1 VPLILS
7 SPDAEVWLLIR
18 AGSESVLAERM
29 GDLLRFW
36 GWQDD
41 VDKAKRIHALAGDAA
56 QPAFGLGDVQHA
68 ELASK
73 CTHII
78 HCSGTVRMNLGLEDA
93 RRSAVGSAEQIFQ
106 LARRIADIGQLA
118 KVDFVSTLGVAGKRN
133 GILPEAWLEEMP
145 TFHNT
150 YEQAKAEAESIV
162 RKAIDTDNLPVT
174 VHRPSMVIGDSRNGR
189 VIHFQIFYFLCEFLS
204 GRKTLGLYPDFG
216 GAQLDVI
223 PCDTVAAAIV
233 EASRD
238 TTTAGRIFHVCSGAN
253 RAPTLEQVKII
264 VRDAFSHHGL
274 RVPSAVNLPLRWYC
288 RLAQAAAWL
297 APPGQRRVLATLPV
311 YLDYLADRQAFGN
324 DECGAWLARRGIA
337 IPNPGDYLPNVLHHY
352 LDQRYTSTSTGAGR
366 PERRQKGP

>member
-1 VPLILS
+1 MPLILS
-7 SPDAEVWLLIR
+7 IPDTEVWLLIR
-18 AGSESVLAERM
+18 AGSEPVLAERM
-29 GDLLRFW
+29 GELLRFW

-41 VDKAKRIHALAGDAA
+41 ADKAKRIHALAGDAA
-56 QPAFGLGDVQHA
+56 LPGFGLGDVQYA
-68 ELASK
+68 ELARQ

-78 HCSGTVRMNLGLEDA
+78 HCAGTVRMNLGLEDA
-93 RRSAVGSAEQIFQ
+93 RRSAVGSAEQILG
-106 LARRIADIGQLA
+106 LARRIADTGQLA

-133 GILPEAWLEEMP
+133 GILPEAWLKEMP

-150 YEQAKAEAESIV
+150 YEQAKAEAESMIHS
-162 RKAIDTDNLPVT
+162 AMETDRLPVT

-223 PCDTVAAAIV
+223 SCDSVAEAIV

-238 TTTAGRIFHVCSGAN
+238 LTTAGRIFHVCSGAG
-253 RAPTLEQVKII
+253 RAPTLERVKTI
-264 VRDAFSHHGL
+264 VRGAFSRHGL
-274 RVPSAVNLPLRWYC
+274 RVPSAMNLPLRWYC

-297 APPGQRRVLATLPV
+297 APPSQRRALATLPV

-324 DECGAWLARRGIA
+324 EECSAWLARRGIA
-337 IPNPGDYLPNVLHHY
+337 IPNPEDYLPKVLDHY
-352 LDQRYTSTSTGAGR
+352 LDQRYASSPTASGR
-366 PERRQKGP
+366 TRPPLNEP

>member
-1 VPLILS
+1 MPLILS
-7 SPDAEVWLLIR
+7 NPDAEVWLLIR
-18 AGSESVLAERM
+18 AASDSALAERM
-29 GDLLRFW
+29 KELMRFW

-41 VDKAKRIHALAGDAA
+41 ADEAKRIHTLAGDAA
-56 QPAFGLGDVQHA
+56 LPGFGLGDVQYA
-68 ELASK
+68 DLAK
-73 CTHII
+73 QCTHII
-78 HCSGTVRMNLGLEDA
+78 HCAGTVRMNLALEDA
-93 RRSAVGSAEQIFQ
+93 RRSAVGSAEQILG
-106 LARRIADIGQLA
+106 LARRIAATGLLT

-145 TFHNT
+145 AFHNT

-162 RKAIDTDNLPVT
+162 RKAIDRDNLPVT

-204 GRKTLGLYPDFG
+204 GRKTMGVYPDFG

-233 EASRD
+233 EASHD
-238 TTTAGRIFHVCSGAN
+238 MTTAGRIFHVCSGAN
-253 RAPTLEQVKII
+253 RAPTLEEVKTI
-264 VRDAFSHHGL
+264 VRDTFSRHGL
-274 RVPSAVNLPLRWYC
+274 RVPSAINLPLRWYC

-324 DECGAWLARRGIA
+324 DECSAWLARRGVA
-337 IPNPGDYLPNVLHHY
+337 IPNPGDYLPKVLDHY
-352 LDQRYTSTSTGAGR
+352 LKQRHASSSTRAGR
-366 PERRQKGP
+366 PERRRQIR